1 VNLTRHFLCV
11 WLVAVFLCPVSAA
24 PNPQTLGE
32 LKCTVTDRK
41 YRVPVADAF
50 ITIYAEDRV
59 RQGKTDKKGVFNFTG
74 LPFQNYELKI
84 WAPSYTPVFLPD
96 TQISSQKPTELSIA
110 LDFWNASSEQ
120 SALCRPETITPTSLP
135 SERVSYE
142 ERTSRTN
149 VTGVIYD
156 EWNHKLVSGA
166 TVSLLDT
173 GRLNKALATSRS
185 DDFGAFQFDDVKP
198 GKYALSVTR
207 EGYYPVPPFLPFWV
221 THANLARIAR
231 IGLDQSGLQDTCG
244 MVSGDAPLIE
254 PKNNPIP
261 ELIPP
266 Q

>member
-1 VNLTRHFLCV
+1 
-11 WLVAVFLCPVSAA
+11 LVVLFVCPVSAA

-32 LKCTVTDRK
+32 LKGTVTDRK

-50 ITIYAEDRV
+50 ITLYAEDRV
-59 RQGKTDKKGVFNFTG
+59 RKGKTDKKGVFDFTS
-74 LPFQNYELKI
+74 LPFQKYELKI
-84 WAPSYTPVFLPD
+84 WAPSYNTVFLPD
-96 TQISSQKPTELSIA
+96 NQVSSQRPTEVSIA

-120 SALCRPETITPTSLP
+120 SKPCQHETITPASIP

-149 VTGVIYD
+149 VAGMIYD
-156 EWNHKLVSGA
+156 GENHKLVDSA

-173 GRLNKALATSRS
+173 GRIDNPVATAIS
-185 DDFGAFQFDDVKP
+185 DDSGAFQFYDVKP
-198 GKYALSVTR
+198 GKYALRITR

-221 THANLARIAR
+221 TYANLAKIGR
-231 IGLDQSGLQDTCG
+231 IGLEPSGLQDICG